1 MKEEEEEKFSMVV
14 FFWGLS
20 LFEASKIAFFGGNRQ
35 FLSVHVRVIVGICG
49 YQAVNISQDVL
60 KIQNTLWIHLV
71 KIYIFLNWN
80 SYHCSDVF
88 GSAMSVF
95 LRAIKHMFRIAN
107 TFLRSLVS
115 STEFRS
121 IFEIFNTSI
130 SWSVSDRAWIRR
142 IAVSREHRCW
152 VCWGFRCLRN
162 VRCLI
167 YCISWFRFVVVIVS
181 IVRAFVTEIKYI
193 FYWLSCGFLMENTQ
207 FLPSSSVIHVAQVI
221 EKVLQLG
228 WGYSS
233 LYFNTRNWLL

>member
-1 MKEEEEEKFSMVV
+1 MNT
-14 FFWGLS
+14 
-20 LFEASKIAFFGGNRQ
+20 FG
-35 FLSVHVRVIVGICG
+35 
-49 YQAVNISQDVL
+49 
-60 KIQNTLWIHLV
+60 QNTF
-71 KIYIFLNWN
+71 FLHWN

-167 YCISWFRFVVVIVS
+167 CILQCISWFRFVVVIVS

>member
-1 MKEEEEEKFSMVV
+1 MFWKFKIHYKYIWSNYT
-14 FFWGLS
+14 FFL
-20 LFEASKIAFFGGNRQ
+20 
-35 FLSVHVRVIVGICG
+35 H
-49 YQAVNISQDVL
+49 
-60 KIQNTLWIHLV
+60 
-71 KIYIFLNWN
+71 WN

-107 TFLRSLVS
+107 TFLRRLVS

-167 YCISWFRFVVVIVS
+167 YILQCISWFRFVVVIVS
-181 IVRAFVTEIKYI
+181 IVRAFVTEIKYN

-207 FLPSSSVIHVAQVI
+207 SLPSSCVIHVAQVI